1 MRQQRLLLESTAMDG
16 RIDLTTLLFLVLAVV
31 IFLKLRSVLGRR
43 TGHEQ
48 TRYERLKAQQE
59 ASRQRSNGKV
69 VGQDKVIT
77 LPRREREDTDLRP
90 AAVEQEERTAIEERA
105 KGLAAGNGSLAEA
118 LIGIIRADPMF
129 DPDQFLKGARAAYEL
144 IVTAFAEGN
153 RRTLKDLLSR
163 EVYDGFVGAISERES
178 RGEQIDQSF
187 VGIKSADIV
196 EAELKNGM
204 AQLGVKFVSEL
215 ISATRDKG
223 GEVTAGDP
231 KRIKEVTDI
240 WTFAHEVA
248 SRNPNWKLVATQAA
262 N

>member
-1 MRQQRLLLESTAMDG
+1 MDG
-16 RIDLTTLLFLVLAVV
+16 RIDVTTLLFLVLAVV

-48 TRYERLKAQQE
+48 GRLERYKAQQE
-59 ASRQRSNGKV
+59 ASQRNGKLA
-69 VGQDKVIT
+69 GQDKVVT
-77 LPRREREDTDLRP
+77 LPRREREEADVRP
-90 AAVEQEERTAIEERA
+90 AAEQQARADVEERVKEY
-105 KGLAAGNGSLAEA
+105 AAGNAGVIKG
-118 LIGIIRADPMF
+118 LIDIVRADASF
-129 DPDQFLKGARAAYEL
+129 DPDEFLKGAKAAYEI

-153 RRTLKDLLSR
+153 RKTLKDLLSR
-163 EVYDGFVGAISERES
+163 EVLDGFTGAISDRES

-196 EAELKNGM
+196 EAELKGGI
-204 AQLGVKFVSEL
+204 AQLTIKFVSEL
-215 ISATRDKG
+215 ISATRDRA
-223 GEVTAGDP
+223 GEVIAGDP

-240 WTFAHEVA
+240 WTFAREVV

>member
-1 MRQQRLLLESTAMDG
+1 LLESTAMDG

-59 ASRQRSNGKV
+59 ASQRNGKL
-69 VGQDKVIT
+69 VGQDKVVT
-77 LPRREREDTDLRP
+77 LPRREREDVEARP
-90 AAVEQEERTAIEERA
+90 AAVPAETTRTDVEERA
-105 KGLAAGNGSLAEA
+105 KGLAGENGDLAEDLVA
-118 LIGIIRADPMF
+118 IVRADATF

-153 RRTLKDLLSR
+153 RRALKDLLSR
-163 EVYDGFVGAISERES
+163 DVYDGFVGAISERES

-187 VGIKSADIV
+187 VGIRSADIV
-196 EAELKNGM
+196 EAELKSGI
-204 AQLGVKFVSEL
+204 AQLSVKFVSEL
-215 ISATRDKG
+215 ISATRDKA
-223 GEVTAGDP
+223 GEVITGDP

-240 WTFAHEVA
+240 WTFAREVA
-248 SRNPNWKLVATQAA
+248 SRNPNWRLVATQAA